1 MRHASVRRISLD
13 WIEAACYISSALNV
27 ETTHAEEAQVAT
39 RIELTKQYME
49 FQRDQKYDE
58 LLAALA
64 DDVTISSPM
73 TGTISGKDAVSEQ
86 IKNMPIGRG
95 GDSPMGNITWQDPEA
110 EGDDVKVLGT
120 GSPMGTLKI
129 QLGFNDDDLIN
140 KVEMGLA

>member
-1 MRHASVRRISLD
+1 M
-13 WIEAACYISSALNV
+13 
-27 ETTHAEEAQVAT
+27 AT

-49 FQRDQKYDE
+49 YQRDQKYDE
-58 LLAALA
+58 LIEVLA
-64 DDVTISSPM
+64 DDVMMSSPM

-86 IKNMPIGRG
+86 IKNIPMGHG

-129 QLGFNDDDLIN
+129 LLSFNDDDQIN
-140 KVEMGLA
+140 RIGMGLA